1 MRKDYITVSL
11 IAAFLFFAGC
21 GGVTMHVKK
30 GELRDVLPQEFV
42 EKHYIQTIGIGA
54 ADESMRSKTQRR
66 SASRNAAI
74 VMAHYEMLSIVKGIK
89 LVGGVTVEKAM
100 ETDSR
105 ILSVVDDSIKGTEII
120 QTEWT
125 EDDGC
130 VVTLRL
136 DRKRFEEQIGEKF
149 D

>member
-21 GGVTMHVKK
+21 GGVKMHVKK

-42 EKHYIQTIGIGA
+42 EKRYIQTIGIGA
-54 ADESMRSKTQRR
+54 ADESMCSKTQRR
-66 SASRNAAI
+66 AASRNSAI

-105 ILSVVDDSIKGTEII
+105 ILSVVDDYIKGTEII

-149 D
+149 E